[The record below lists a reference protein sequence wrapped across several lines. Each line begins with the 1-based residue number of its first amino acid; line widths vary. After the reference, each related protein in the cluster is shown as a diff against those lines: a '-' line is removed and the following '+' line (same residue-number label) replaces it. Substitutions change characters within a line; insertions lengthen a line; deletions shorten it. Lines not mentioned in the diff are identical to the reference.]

1 MGVQWFVGLE
11 RNVLGPFEARVGRT
25 GVVRPLGVV
34 QRCRGGRKREGGRGG
49 GEGAMS
55 RKLSRIRRVTLL
67 FFLLLRTATATTGR
81 VPSTISGPFERE
93 SSVCIIIP
101 ACFAVRLSPSVL
113 PPFSLVLPSL
123 LPILH
128 VNLIALHPVP
138 LLPSRSLIKE
148 EISSA
153 LILSSSILASNAT
166 DNHRVL
172 KRGQSGVDFKLG
184 TSSRL
189 VSIVL

>member
-25 GVVRPLGVV
+25 GVGRPLGVV

-128 VNLIALHPVP
+128 VNLIAPHPVP
-138 LLPSRSLIKE
+138 SPPLAKPNQRRNL
-148 EISSA
+148 ISSHSF
-153 LILSSSILASNAT
+153 LLHSCIQRNRQSQGSQ
-166 DNHRVL
+166 
-172 KRGQSGVDFKLG
+172 KRSEWC
-184 TSSRL
+184 
-189 VSIVL
+189 